1 MSNTKLVVFLGVPK
15 EWVIKQLSKI
25 STDDVCN
32 HLQIDSEDDLH
43 AFFNF
48 LDEDINAEYKFFEIQ
63 YEGRVVPSDLVAI
76 KPKLVIRWDK
86 DIEMWFDEVGYMCHR
101 IQEVENHAQNLIDA
115 LRRYGQKY
123 EELLYSKS
131 HIMNE
136 TYPEIIYEQVTEDRN
151 FLRQFMIAKL
161 KTLSVVQPDDEAVST
176 E

>member
-1 MSNTKLVVFLGVPK
+1 MSNTKLVVFLGEP
-15 EWVIKQLSKI
+15 EEFVIKQLSKV

-32 HLQIDSEDDLH
+32 QLQIDTEDDLH

-48 LDEDINAEYKFFEIQ
+48 LDEDINAEYSFFEIQ
-63 YEGRVVPSDLVAI
+63 YEGRVVPADLVVI
-76 KPKLVIRWDK
+76 KPKLLIRWDK

-123 EELLYSKS
+123 EELLSSKS

-136 TYPEIIYEQVTEDRN
+136 TFPETIYEQITEDRK